1 MVVDQSSLARGVGVA
16 SSRAP
21 GVMREPR
28 GPVFAALETSAVEHS
43 QPPSRFEH
51 DVVSVLEGAP
61 RIGLAMRTMYEV
73 LRQRHVAEAA
83 RLLPEHLERIM
94 WPAERLRAER
104 QRRLRELLTAAR
116 HGSPWHR
123 ERLSGC
129 EPDRITENDLN
140 EIPVMTK
147 DDLML
152 NFDSIVTDPALS
164 LDLIEAHLSM
174 LTTDAYL
181 LDRYHAVE
189 SGGSSGRRG
198 VFVYDWDAWTLCYL
212 SLRRYNWRAL
222 AGYREDRRGPVVMAK
237 LGAARPVH
245 VSSAIGQTF
254 SSPELAIHRFPM
266 TIPMEEIV
274 AGLNSLR
281 PRVLEG
287 YSSALYQLAHE
298 ARAGRL
304 RIAPDL
310 ISAISEPLLP
320 EIRAAL
326 QETWE
331 AVVLNVWGASEAGGC
346 AASCGHGQGMHLT
359 DDLLLIE
366 PVDAAGR
373 PVPAGVP
380 SAKVY
385 LTNLYNLTLPLIRY
399 EITDE
404 VTLLDEPC
412 ACGSRH
418 QRVEDIRGRHEDN
431 FVYTDGRS
439 VHPYVFESA
448 LAGERN
454 LVEYQIRQTRNGA
467 SVTVVCQG
475 EVDLEQL
482 RVKVSNGLTALAI
495 NEPDVQIMRVERLP
509 RLGSGKLKRF
519 VPLADA
525 RDPGGT
531 G

>member
-1 MVVDQSSLARGVGVA
+1 
-16 SSRAP
+16 
-21 GVMREPR
+21 
-28 GPVFAALETSAVEHS
+28 
-43 QPPSRFEH
+43 
-51 DVVSVLEGAP
+51 
-61 RIGLAMRTMYEV
+61 MYEA

-104 QRRLRELLTAAR
+104 ERRLRELLAAAR
-116 HGSPWHR
+116 QRSPWHR
-123 ERLSGC
+123 ERLSQC
-129 EPDRITENDLN
+129 EPDRITEHDLN

-147 DDLML
+147 DDLMI

-164 LDLIEAHLSM
+164 LDLIESHLSK

-181 LDRYHAVE
+181 LERYHAVE

-212 SLRRYNWRAL
+212 SLRRYSWRAL
-222 AGYREDRRGPVVMAK
+222 SGYRAARRGPVVMAK
-237 LGAARPVH
+237 IGAAHPVH
-245 VSSAIGQTF
+245 ISSAIGQTF
-254 SSPELAIHRFPM
+254 SSPDLAIHRFPM

-281 PRVLEG
+281 PQVLEG

-310 ISAISEPLLP
+310 ISAISEPLLA

-326 QETWE
+326 QETWK

-346 AASCGHGQGMHLT
+346 AASCGNGPGMHLT

-373 PVPAGVP
+373 PVPAGVRA
-380 SAKVY
+380 AKVY
-385 LTNLYNLTLPLIRY
+385 LTNLYNLTLPLVRY

-412 ACGSRH
+412 ACGSQHR
-418 QRVEDIRGRHEDN
+418 RIEDIRGRHEDG
-431 FVYTDGRS
+431 FVYPDGRS
-439 VHPYVFESA
+439 VHPYVFGSA

-454 LVEYQIRQTRNGA
+454 VVEYQVRQTRRGV
-467 SVTVVCQG
+467 SVAVVCQG
-475 EVDLEQL
+475 ELDLEQL
-482 RVKVSNGLTALAI
+482 RLKVSAALTALAI
-495 NEPDVQIMRVERLP
+495 HEPEVQITRVERLP
-509 RLGSGKLKRF
+509 RLASGKLKRF
-519 VPLADA
+519 VPLPDA
-525 RDPGGT
+525 GDPEGT

>member
-1 MVVDQSSLARGVGVA
+1 
-16 SSRAP
+16 
-21 GVMREPR
+21 
-28 GPVFAALETSAVEHS
+28 
-43 QPPSRFEH
+43 
-51 DVVSVLEGAP
+51 
-61 RIGLAMRTMYEV
+61 MRTTYEV

-83 RLLPEHLERIM
+83 RLLPEHLERIT
-94 WPAERLRAER
+94 WPVERLRVER
-104 QRRLRELLTAAR
+104 QTRLRELLATAR
-116 HGSPWHR
+116 QRSPWHR
-123 ERLSGC
+123 ERLSQC
-129 EPDRITENDLN
+129 DPDRITENDLN
-140 EIPVMTK
+140 DLPVMSK
-147 DDLML
+147 DDLMT
-152 NFDSIVTDPALS
+152 NFNSIVTDPALS
-164 LDLIEAHLSM
+164 LDLIESHLSK

-181 LDRYHAVE
+181 RDRYHAVE

-212 SLRRYNWRAL
+212 SLRRYSWRAL
-222 AGYREDRRGPVVMAK
+222 AGYREARRGPVVMAK
-237 LGAARPVH
+237 IGAARPVH

-274 AGLNSLR
+274 SGLNSLH
-281 PRVLEG
+281 PQVLEG

-346 AASCGHGQGMHLT
+346 AASCGSGRGMHLT

-366 PVDAAGR
+366 PVDGAGR

-385 LTNLYNLTLPLIRY
+385 LTNLYNLTVPLIRY

-404 VTLLDEPC
+404 VMLLDEPC
-412 ACGSRH
+412 ACGSQHR
-418 QRVEDIRGRHEDN
+418 RIEDIRGSHEDG
-431 FVYTDGRS
+431 FLYPDGRS

-454 LVEYQIRQTRNGA
+454 LVEYQIRQTRRGA
-467 SVTVVCQG
+467 SVAVVCQG
-475 EVDLEQL
+475 EVDLEQI
-482 RVKVSNGLTALAI
+482 RDKVSAGLTALAI
-495 NEPDVQIMRVERLP
+495 NNSDVQITRVERLP
-509 RLGSGKLKRF
+509 RLASGKLKRF
-519 VPLADA
+519 VPLTDA
-525 RDPGGT
+525 RDPESDG
-531 G
+531 

>member
-1 MVVDQSSLARGVGVA
+1 
-16 SSRAP
+16 
-21 GVMREPR
+21 
-28 GPVFAALETSAVEHS
+28 
-43 QPPSRFEH
+43 
-51 DVVSVLEGAP
+51 
-61 RIGLAMRTMYEV
+61 MRTTYEV

-83 RLLPEHLERIM
+83 RLLPEHLERIL

-104 QRRLRELLTAAR
+104 QRRLRQLLAAAR
-116 HGSPWHR
+116 QRSTWHR
-123 ERLSGC
+123 ERLSQC

-147 DDLML
+147 DDLMV

-164 LDLIEAHLSM
+164 LDLIESHLSE

-198 VFVYDWDAWTLCYL
+198 VFVYGWNAWTLCYL
-212 SLRRYNWRAL
+212 SLRRYSWRAL
-222 AGYREDRRGPVVMAK
+222 VSYREARRGPVVMAK
-237 LGAARPVH
+237 IGAARPVH
-245 VSSAIGQTF
+245 ISSAIGQTF
-254 SSPELAIHRFPM
+254 SSQDLAIHRFPM

-274 AGLNSLR
+274 AGLNTLR
-281 PRVLEG
+281 PQVLEG

-331 AVVLNVWGASEAGGC
+331 AVVLNVWGASEGGGC
-346 AASCGHGQGMHLT
+346 AASCGNGPGMHLT

-373 PVPAGVP
+373 PVPVGVR

-404 VTLLDEPC
+404 VMLLDEPC
-412 ACGSRH
+412 ACGSQHR
-418 QRVEDIRGRHEDN
+418 RIEDIRGRHEDG
-431 FVYTDGRS
+431 FVYPDGRS

-454 LVEYQIRQTRNGA
+454 VVEYQVRQTRRGA
-467 SVTVVCQG
+467 TVAVVCQG
-475 EVDLEQL
+475 EADLEQL
-482 RVKVSNGLTALAI
+482 RVRVSAGLTAMAI
-495 NEPDVQIMRVERLP
+495 NEPDVQITRVGRLP
-509 RLGSGKLKRF
+509 RLASGKLKRF
-519 VPLADA
+519 VPLADP
-525 RDPGGT
+525 RDRGGA